1 METDQ
6 KPLILVVEDEKSLAQ
21 AIGEQ
26 IEASGMEAK
35 IFFNSKDAM
44 AFATQYHVNLV
55 LLDINLPD
63 LDGFSTLAKLRALP
77 IPPAVIFITGNAS
90 VGSKVKGLNQGGD
103 DYLTKPFSYE
113 EMIARVRAVLRRVEK
128 AHEEQVDLS
137 TRNSTEPFEFCGARI
152 EPARLEMT
160 CPNGEVVPLRP
171 KELGVVEMLYQNRGK
186 VVLRPHLIRA
196 VWGKSASLK
205 SRSLDQYLVNIRSA
219 LQKNGGDA
227 ALLRTIHSVGYIYEG
242 KEGEAA

>member
-1 METDQ
+1 METDHQ
-6 KPLILVVEDEKSLAQ
+6 PLILIVEDEKSLAQ

-35 IFFNSKDAM
+35 VFNNSKDAM
-44 AFATQYHVNLV
+44 DFAAKTHVHLV

-63 LDGFSTLAKLRALP
+63 LDGFSTLARLRALP

-113 EMIARVRAVLRRVEK
+113 ELIARVRAVLRRVEK
-128 AHEEQVDLS
+128 SREEQVDLS
-137 TRNSTEPFEFCGARI
+137 TPESTDPFDFCGARVN
-152 EPARLEMT
+152 PSRLEMA
-160 CPNGEVVPLRP
+160 CPSGEVVSLRP
-171 KELGVVEMLYQNRGK
+171 KELGVIQLLHQNQGK

-219 LQKNGGDA
+219 LQKNGADPS
-227 ALLRTIHSVGYIYEG
+227 LLRTIHSVGYIYEG
-242 KEGEAA
+242 KDGAG